1 MKVILLTA
9 PLFHFAADYFCV
21 LILAMRFVQ
30 FFKRQLLIAHVFG
43 IPVRVDY
50 RWFFVLAVMSW
61 LTASSI
67 DAAFSN
73 SFTGFFVGFSTTVV
87 FFVSIFIHEVAHA
100 VVARR
105 ESVPVVEI
113 VLHPFG
119 GLTRFRRE
127 PDTPRAE
134 FRIAIAG
141 PIASFLLALFFLALM
156 TAANSLGTDI
166 IAKLFFLLFLWNF
179 LLAIFNLF
187 PGYPL
192 DGGRVLRAYL
202 WRRGTDLNEAT
213 VLTGRFGQIIAG
225 VLIFFGTFIMLGR
238 GDFFTGFWTILV
250 GIFLYDAAG
259 AIIRQTREQ
268 EKLIVEHVMQI
279 PVPVSPEI
287 DVLHFVDRIL
297 PLYRQTVFPV
307 ARDRQL
313 YGILSLED
321 LRKLR
326 REDWHKTQIQTVMR
340 PITTEY
346 FVESNALL
354 SEARQMM
361 RENGIGALGVV
372 DAAGNLVGFMQ
383 GKKSSKDV

>member
-1 MKVILLTA
+1 
-9 PLFHFAADYFCV
+9 
-21 LILAMRFVQ
+21 MRFVQ

-50 RWFFVLAVMSW
+50 RWFFVLALMSW

-67 DAAFSN
+67 DSAFDS
-73 SFTGFFVGFSTTVV
+73 SFTGFFFGFLTTLV
-87 FFVSIFIHEVAHA
+87 FFASIFIHEVAHA
-100 VVARR
+100 VIARR

-141 PIASFLLALFFLALM
+141 PIASFLLALLFLALM
-156 TAANSLGTDI
+156 TISNSLAADI
-166 IAKLFFLLFLWNF
+166 IAKLSFLLFLWNL

-213 VLTGRFGQIIAG
+213 VLTGRCGQIIAA
-225 VLIFFGTFIMLGR
+225 VLIAFGIFIALIQA
-238 GDFFTGFWTILV
+238 DFFTGLWTILV
-250 GIFLYDAAG
+250 GLFLYDAAKG
-259 AIIRQTREQ
+259 IIQQ
-268 EKLIVEHVMQI
+268 VKKLETVSVESVMKLPI
-279 PVPVSPEI
+279 SVAPET

-297 PLYRQTVFPV
+297 TLHRQTIFPV
-307 ARDRQL
+307 AKNRQL
-313 YGILSLED
+313 YGILTLED
-321 LRKLR
+321 LKKLP
-326 REDWHKTQIQTVMR
+326 REDWSKTKIQQVMR
-340 PITTEY
+340 PITPDY
-346 FVESNALL
+346 FVETSTLL
-354 SEARQMM
+354 PEARELM
-361 RENGIGALGVV
+361 RENGIGALGVI
-372 DAAGNLVGFMQ
+372 DASGNLVGFMQ
-383 GKKSSKDV
+383 SKKTK

>member
-1 MKVILLTA
+1 MR
-9 PLFHFAADYFCV
+9 
-21 LILAMRFVQ
+21 LIQ
-30 FFKRQLLIAHVFG
+30 FFKRQIILAHVFG

-50 RWFFVLAVMSW
+50 RWFFVLALMSW

-67 DAAFSN
+67 DSAFDN
-73 SFTGFFVGFSTTVV
+73 SFAGFFFGFLTTLV
-87 FFVSIFIHEVAHA
+87 FFASIFIHEVAHA

-105 ESVPVVEI
+105 EKVQVVEI

-141 PIASFLLALFFLALM
+141 PLASFLLALLFLALL
-156 TAANSLGTDI
+156 AIANALGTDI
-166 IAKLFFLLFLWNF
+166 IAKLSFLLFLWNL

-213 VLTGRFGQIIAG
+213 VLTGRCGQIIAG
-225 VLIFFGTFIMLGR
+225 VLILFGTFITLVR

-250 GIFLYDAAG
+250 GVFLYDSASG
-259 AIIRQTREQ
+259 IIRQTKEQ
-268 EKLIVEHVMQI
+268 EKLIVEDVMQI
-279 PVPVSPEI
+279 PVTISPEA
-287 DVLHFVDRIL
+287 DVLYFIDRIL
-297 PLYRQTVFPV
+297 PVHRQTVFPV
-307 ARDRQL
+307 AKDRQL

-321 LRKLR
+321 LKKLR

-340 PITTEY
+340 PVTPEY
-346 FVESNALL
+346 FVESNVLL
-354 SEARQMM
+354 TDAKELM

-372 DAAGNLVGFMQ
+372 DAKGNLVGFMHR
-383 GKKSSKDV
+383 KKS

>member
-1 MKVILLTA
+1 
-9 PLFHFAADYFCV
+9 
-21 LILAMRFVQ
+21 MRFVQ

-50 RWFFVLAVMSW
+50 RWFFVLALMSW

-67 DAAFSN
+67 DAVFDN
-73 SFTGFFVGFSTTVV
+73 SFAGFFFGFLTTIV

-105 ESVPVVEI
+105 EGVPVVEI

-141 PIASFLLALFFLALM
+141 PIASFFLALLFLALM
-156 TAANSLGTDI
+156 TIANSLGTNI
-166 IAKLFFLLFLWNF
+166 ISPLFFLLFLWNL

-213 VLTGRFGQIIAG
+213 ILTGRCGQIIAA
-225 VLIFFGTFIMLGR
+225 VLIAFGTFITLVR

-250 GIFLYDAAG
+250 GVFLYDSASG
-259 AIIRQTREQ
+259 IIRQTKEQ
-268 EKLIVEHVMQI
+268 EKLIVEDAMQI
-279 PVPVSPEI
+279 PISVNPEA
-287 DVLHFVDRIL
+287 DVLHFVDKIL

-307 ARDRQL
+307 AKDRQL

-321 LRKLR
+321 LKKLR
-326 REDWHKTQIQTVMR
+326 REDWHKTLIKTVMR
-340 PITTEY
+340 PVMPEY
-346 FVESNALL
+346 FVEPDMLL
-354 SEARQMM
+354 SEARELM
-361 RENGIGALGVV
+361 RKNGIGAVGVI
-372 DAAGNLVGFMQ
+372 DASGNLVGFMNRRKIKQ
-383 GKKSSKDV
+383 KS

>member
-1 MKVILLTA
+1 
-9 PLFHFAADYFCV
+9 
-21 LILAMRFVQ
+21 MRFVR

-50 RWFFVLAVMSW
+50 RWFFVLALMSW

-67 DAAFSN
+67 DSAFDS
-73 SFTGFFVGFSTTVV
+73 SFTGFFFGFVTTLI

-105 ESVPVVEI
+105 ENVPVVEI

-119 GLTRFRRE
+119 GLTRFRHE
-127 PDTPRAE
+127 PATPRAE

-141 PIASFLLALFFLALM
+141 PIASFFLALLFLALM
-156 TAANSLGTDI
+156 TIASSLQINTI
-166 IAKLFFLLFLWNF
+166 SPLFFLLFLLNL

-213 VLTGRFGQIIAG
+213 ILTGRCGQIIAA
-225 VLIFFGTFIMLGR
+225 VLIAFGTFITLVR
-238 GDFFTGFWTILV
+238 GDFFTGFWTIIV
-250 GIFLYDAAG
+250 GVFLYDSASG
-259 AIIRQTREQ
+259 IIRQTREK
-268 EKLIVEHVMQI
+268 EKIIVADVMKI
-279 PVPVSPEI
+279 PIPVSPEA
-287 DVLHFVDRIL
+287 DVLHFVDKIL

-307 ARDRQL
+307 AKDRQL

-321 LRKLR
+321 LKKLR
-326 REDWHKTQIQTVMR
+326 REDWNKTLIKAVMR
-340 PITTEY
+340 PIKPEY
-346 FVESNALL
+346 FVESGMLL
-354 SEARQMM
+354 SEARLVM
-361 RENGIGALGVV
+361 RGNGVGALGVI
-372 DAAGNLVGFMQ
+372 DAAGNLIGFLQ
-383 GKKSSKDV
+383 SRKVK

>member
-1 MKVILLTA
+1 MCNLYFLLL
-9 PLFHFAADYFCV
+9 PFYFLFMSF
-21 LILAMRFVQ
+21 IQ
-30 FFKRQLLIAHVFG
+30 FFKRQLLIAHFLG

-50 RWFFVLAVMSW
+50 RWFFVLILMSW

-67 DAAFSN
+67 DP
-73 SFTGFFVGFSTTVV
+73 SFDNALTNFFFGFLTTLI

-105 ESVPVVEI
+105 ESLPVVEI

-141 PIASFLLALFFLALM
+141 PIASFLLALLFLAL
-156 TAANSLGTDI
+156 TRIADSLGTNI
-166 IAKLFFLLFLWNF
+166 VSPLFFLLFLWNL
-179 LLAIFNLF
+179 LLAVFNLF

-213 VLTGRFGQIIAG
+213 VLTGRCGQIIAG
-225 VLIFFGTFIMLGR
+225 VLILFGTFITLVR

-250 GIFLYDAAG
+250 GVFLYDAAN

-268 EKLIVEHVMQI
+268 EKLIVEDVMRI
-279 PVPVSPEI
+279 PISVTPET

-321 LRKLR
+321 LKKLR
-326 REDWHKTQIQTVMR
+326 REDWHKMQIKAVMR
-340 PITTEY
+340 PVTPEY
-346 FVESNALL
+346 FVESTMLL

-361 RENGIGALGVV
+361 RENGIGALGVI
-372 DAAGNLVGFMQ
+372 DAAGNLVGFMH
-383 GKKSSKDV
+383 GKKVK